1 MRTWICALLLGWLG
15 PAASDPVAAT
25 EVPLDQ
31 PALRV
36 VAEDIVR
43 EAGDHRLVLLGEK
56 HGTREIPLL
65 VSRLLDLWSSS
76 GSVSLLL
83 EIPRDEQRALDRY
96 LASDGGERAKA
107 ALRRSTFW
115 SQAHG
120 NQHDGRRSR
129 DMLALV
135 EHARDLAS
143 QGRSVRV
150 FAYDRASNEA
160 MDHHARDRAMAEH
173 VARLHRSGASAR
185 TVVLAG
191 NVHAMLHRPEGAPP
205 GMQLSMGWH
214 LRELQPFSIDI
225 VARQGHFWA
234 CNQGRCGPAASLAPS
249 SSRVLQGAEFH
260 YQAVVPAFTVARLL
274 GTD

>member
-1 MRTWICALLLGWLG
+1 MRTWIGALLLGWLG
-15 PAASDPVAAT
+15 PAFSEPVAAT
-25 EVPLDQ
+25 EASPDW
-31 PALRV
+31 PALRM

-43 EAGDHRLVLLGEK
+43 ESGDHRLVLLGEK

-65 VSRLLDLWSSS
+65 VASLLDLWSSS
-76 GSVSLLL
+76 GRVSLLL

-96 LASDGGERAKA
+96 LASDGGERAQA

-135 EHARDLAS
+135 EHARALGS

-150 FAYDRASNEA
+150 FAYDRDSNAA
-160 MDHHARDRAMAEH
+160 MDHHARDRAMAEQ
-173 VARLHRSGASAR
+173 VGRLHRSGAPAR

-205 GMQLSMGWH
+205 EMQLSMGWH
-214 LRELQPFSIDI
+214 LRELQPFAIDI

-234 CNQGRCGPAASLAPS
+234 CNQGRCGPVASLAPS
-249 SSRVLQGAEFH
+249 RSRALQGAEFH
-260 YQAVVPAFTVARLL
+260 YQAVLPAFTVARLL
-274 GTD
+274 GKE